1 MSSAVADTVS
11 LRHVIVVGG
20 SLADWAA
27 ASVDHWAQLLSDL
40 GKVADH
46 VGAGWLTLRPYEPG
60 AGSATAPDD
69 RRVAVGSCVVSAV
82 GEPDGRRRIA
92 EAVRRLQARAVAI
105 TEAGIAVEMN
115 APADVDPDLVVV
127 IGSGHRLPPSLV
139 WELAYSEL
147 VFIDVPWR
155 QLAASHLEDAITS
168 YSQRHRRFGGVD

>member
-1 MSSAVADTVS
+1 MSSAAADTVS

-27 ASVDHWAQLLSDL
+27 ASADQWAQLLSDL

-60 AGSATAPDD
+60 AGSVAPHD

-92 EAVRRLQARAVAI
+92 EAVRRLQERTVAI
-105 TEAGIAVEMN
+105 TEAGIASEMN